1 VKLPLVILF
10 DSMRGNLERCH
21 QFDDGTRQM
30 MRLAYQEALSDI
42 AYSNLLEL
50 QKEAGLLSWNK
61 AGENEFTF
69 ACLANKLEIEV
80 VWEPFNEY
88 TISSTPNITLA
99 PLSIKAGLQLSIQIW
114 GEQVSVKCLSIEAA
128 GFIVTTTDQGRLHSL
143 QIDGQSRS
151 PGLPSLREA
160 IATTYGAAVW
170 LAQLPGFPS
179 ARPTEDEID
188 NRPAEGTKGTESGDD
203 SDEVIDL
210 TSPNEKG
217 SDVDEGHL

>member
-1 VKLPLVILF
+1 
-10 DSMRGNLERCH
+10 
-21 QFDDGTRQM
+21 
-30 MRLAYQEALSDI
+30 
-42 AYSNLLEL
+42 
-50 QKEAGLLSWNK
+50 LLSWNK

-69 ACLANKLEIEV
+69 ACYLANKLEIEV

-99 PLSIKAGLQLSIQIW
+99 TLPIKAGLESSVQIL
-114 GEQVSVKCLSIEAA
+114 GEQVSVKCLEIVTA
-128 GFIVTTTDQGRLHSL
+128 GFVATTTDQGRLHSL

-160 IATTYGAAVW
+160 IATTYGTAVW

-188 NRPAEGTKGTESGDD
+188 NRPAEGTESGDD
-203 SDEVIDL
+203 SDEAIDL
-210 TSPNEKG
+210 NSGSPNERG
-217 SDVDEGHL
+217 SDVDEGPSSLMTGKATPTCRRKDGPA